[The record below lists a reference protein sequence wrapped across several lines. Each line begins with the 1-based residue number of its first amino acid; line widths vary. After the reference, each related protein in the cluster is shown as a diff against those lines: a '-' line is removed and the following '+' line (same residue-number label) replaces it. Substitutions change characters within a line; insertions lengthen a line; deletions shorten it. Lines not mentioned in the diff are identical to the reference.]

1 VFVFPGEPETTRPE
15 REAVVERESG
25 WKFDDMPESG
35 LGVIIKPLLKYLKD
49 RGQKLLTLAGLV
61 FMLIVAFSVF
71 FQLEPEEEAVV
82 LRFGQPRAE
91 EFGPGL
97 HTKIP
102 FVDEVFV
109 VPVNRQHRLE
119 FGFRSASEDG
129 TQGDRPDADQES
141 LMLTGD
147 LMLVHV
153 RWSLVYRIDDIHIW
167 LFEIKDRESTIRDI
181 SMGVMRQIVGDYSL
195 DEVLTTKQLEIATLA
210 HSTTQAALREKV
222 PTGVH
227 ITEVA
232 IKSADVPENARK
244 AFDDLTRTL
253 AKVQGE
259 LAEAKADQ
267 DNAIGAARQKKN
279 EDLGKAE
286 KELAQVTEN
295 AHGEAAAFIAK
306 ATEYHW
312 APEITRQWMFLKTM
326 KRVLMGVDEK
336 IIIEDSK
343 GSGVSMHLPL
353 KDFFPAPSGGV
364 KQ

>member
-1 VFVFPGEPETTRPE
+1 MAEKG
-15 REAVVERESG
+15 SG
-25 WKFDDMPESG
+25 WQMDDLPEQG
-35 LGVIIKPLLKYLKD
+35 LG
-49 RGQKLLTLAGLV
+49 AGLKAALKWLEPLRGKGRLLFLLV
-61 FMLIVAFSVF
+61 GLVVAVIVGASVF

-82 LRFGQPRAE
+82 LRFGKPLPE
-91 EFGPGL
+91 TFGPGL

-102 FVDEVFV
+102 FVDEVFR

-119 FGFRSASEDG
+119 FGFRSEDSVAG
-129 TQGDRPDADQES
+129 QVGKAAFPHES

-153 RWSLVYRIDDIHIW
+153 RWSLVYKIDDIHTW
-167 LFEIKDRESTIRDI
+167 LFEIKDREPTIRDI

-195 DEVLTTKQLEIATLA
+195 DEVLTTKQLEIANLA

-222 PTGVH
+222 PTGVE

-232 IKSADVPENARK
+232 IKSADVPEKARK

-267 DNAIGAARQKKN
+267 DNAIGTSRREKN
-279 EDLGKAE
+279 ETIGKAE
-286 KELAQVTEN
+286 KELAQVVEN
-295 AHGEAAAFIAK
+295 AHGEAGAFLAK
-306 ATEYHW
+306 ADEYHR
-312 APEITRQWMFLKTM
+312 APEITRQWMYLKTM
-326 KRVLMGVDEK
+326 KQVLRLLDEK
-336 IIIEDSK
+336 IVVEGSK

-353 KDFFPAPSGGV
+353 KDFFPSPAGGS
-364 KQ
+364 K